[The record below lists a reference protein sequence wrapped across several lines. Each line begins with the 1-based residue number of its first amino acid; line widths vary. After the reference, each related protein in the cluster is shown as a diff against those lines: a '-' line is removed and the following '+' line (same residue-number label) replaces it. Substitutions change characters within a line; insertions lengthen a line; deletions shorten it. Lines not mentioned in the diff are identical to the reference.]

1 MDEGTLNALGDDEA
15 KAVEAEARA
24 RALLEATHQFPCD
37 YALTVIAF
45 NSETVTMALKTVVA
59 SGRESVDHQVR
70 ESRAGKYLSHRF
82 SVTVEGAS
90 AVLELYALVRA
101 VEGVVTIM

>member
-1 MDEGTLNALGDDEA
+1 MNALAEDEV
-15 KAVEAEARA
+15 KAAEAEARA

-45 NSETVTMALKTVVA
+45 NSETVTTALKTAVA
-59 SGRESVDHQVR
+59 SGRESIDHQVR

-82 SVTVEGAS
+82 SVSVEGAG
-90 AVLELYALVRA
+90 AVLELYAVVRA
-101 VEGVVTIM
+101 VEGVVTIL